1 VAAVTSEVVAEISNF
16 AIPNLKTPES
26 PAP

>member
-1 VAAVTSEVVAEISNF
+1 VTSEVLAEISNF

-26 PAP
+26 LAP

>member
-1 VAAVTSEVVAEISNF
+1 VTSEVVAEISNF